1 MSNILQFPSNSI
13 LNQKVKDHIDI
24 FNNQFYQLVLNF
36 KQNNQFKQMYQQ
48 VTESELT
55 DKDIAAL
62 LGNTVGLALFKMTD
76 NTCNISDRV
85 ANFLDMTVSLNRGI
99 NLFKDTIIQ
108 ETNNALR
115 QDKGDSD
122 EG

>member
-1 MSNILQFPSNSI
+1 MSNIFQFPTSDI
-13 LNQKVKDHIDI
+13 INQKLKDQIDS
-24 FNNQFYQLVLNF
+24 FNSELYQLVLNF
-36 KQNNQFKQMYQQ
+36 KQNDRIKQMYQQ

>member
-24 FNNQFYQLVLNF
+24 FNNQFYQLVLEL
-36 KQNNQFKQMYQQ
+36 KQNEQFKQMYRQ

-62 LGNTVGLALFKMTD
+62 IGNTIGLTLFKITS
-76 NTCNISDRV
+76 ISDISERV
-85 ANFLDMTVSLNRGI
+85 ASFLDLTISLNRGLNI
-99 NLFKDTIIQ
+99 FKDTIVQ
-108 ETNNALR
+108 ETNKVLT
-115 QDKGDSD
+115 QDQGESN
-122 EG
+122 EH

>member
-1 MSNILQFPSNSI
+1 MSNIFQFPSSDLI
-13 LNQKVKDHIDI
+13 NQKLKDQIDS
-24 FNNQFYQLVLNF
+24 FNTELYQLVLNF
-36 KQNNQFKQMYQQ
+36 KQNDRIKQMYQQ